1 MSKKIVMLGGR
12 RAGKSSILAS
22 VLSCMKNELSDIG
35 VNAQEDL
42 SSSMTANTKTLN
54 DKSNELIW
62 YIDSKSDSPAQFVVD
77 TNPTTGAATYSL
89 KIGQAGNETAKTF
102 EFIDMN
108 GEWMKPNS
116 PEALKKREDGLSNH
130 DWLISQ
136 VNEGDVFIVA
146 IDTPY
151 LFEKKSICTVYN
163 QIEEISDILQNIQFK
178 QEEVDKKMI
187 IFCPVK
193 AEKYF
198 DNGTIDEVTEKVK
211 QVYKNVIDKWIG
223 KNVKMLI
230 MPIKTAG
237 GLEFVKMRTP
247 VKYYKDDKEQIS
259 TMCGIDIDADI
270 TDLNIKIYAENGG
283 IKKRTAS
290 SIIEWPKQGDPD
302 FDKWMFNNYVI
313 PKAWYRCNGKGYAPE
328 YCEQPALRMLKFLL
342 DKDTAV
348 QELQQTCEE
357 IEKQGGNGGD
367 YSNTYFG
374 RLFKSVGKVI
384 KSAGEVLAAILNIRP
399 IFDKKQKE
407 VFEDIW
413 SKVESKGKLKSY
425 PGYCEITGG
434 ITNDYNN

>member
-42 SSSMTANTKTLN
+42 SSSMTANTETLN

-77 TNPTTGAATYSL
+77 SSQTVAAVTYSL
-89 KIGQAGNETAKTF
+89 KIGQAGNETTKTF
-102 EFIDMN
+102 EFIDVP
-108 GEWMKPNS
+108 GEWMRPNS
-116 PEALKKREDGLSNH
+116 PGGSEKREDGLSNYN
-130 DWLISQ
+130 WLISQ

-151 LFEKKSICTVYN
+151 LFEKKSICTFYN
-163 QIEEISDILQNIQFK
+163 QIEQISDILQNIKFK
-178 QEEVDKKMI
+178 QEEADKKMI

-211 QVYKNVIDKWIG
+211 QVYKNVIDRWIG

-247 VKYYKDDKEQIS
+247 VKYYKDDKERIS

-302 FDKWMFNNYVI
+302 FDKWMFKDYPI

-342 DKDTAV
+342 DKDTAI
-348 QELQQTCEE
+348 QELRQRYEE
-357 IEKQGGNGGD
+357 IEKQGGNEGD
-367 YSNTYFG
+367 YSNTYLG
-374 RLFKSVGKVI
+374 RLFKSVGKAI
-384 KSAGEVLAAILNIRP
+384 KLVFAAILNIP
-399 IFDKKQKE
+399 TDFDEEQKK